1 MLVEE
6 QSVGNAER
14 VYIGMGSNL
23 SPRRTYLRDA
33 LAHIDA
39 HPGCRVS
46 QASSV
51 YETMPLG
58 DKAGTNF
65 LNMVAEVYT
74 ILPPKELFL
83 FLKDIEKTLGRRQRE
98 RWADREIDL
107 DILLYGN
114 LVLDTDGLTIPHAA
128 LHGRDFVLVPLLELN
143 NSLVDPA
150 TGDRLEDSATSLT
163 EHFIISKLRERL
175 LVR

>member
-1 MLVEE
+1 M
-6 QSVGNAER
+6 QADGNSGESA
-14 VYIGMGSNL
+14 VQCFIGLGSNL
-23 SPRRTYLRDA
+23 SPRRTYLQNA
-33 LAHIDA
+33 LRHIDT
-39 HPGCRVS
+39 HPGCRV
-46 QASSV
+46 AGISSV

-58 DKAGTNF
+58 EKAGTNF

-83 FLKDIEKTLGRRQRE
+83 FLKDIEKTLGRLKRE

-114 LVLDTDGLTIPHAA
+114 VVLDADELTIPHAA
-128 LHGRDFVLVPLLELN
+128 LHARDFVLIPLLELN
-143 NSLVDPA
+143 PNLVDPA
-150 TGDRLEDSATSLT
+150 NGERLAAAVSVLT
-163 EHFIISKLRERL
+163 EHFIIRKFRERL